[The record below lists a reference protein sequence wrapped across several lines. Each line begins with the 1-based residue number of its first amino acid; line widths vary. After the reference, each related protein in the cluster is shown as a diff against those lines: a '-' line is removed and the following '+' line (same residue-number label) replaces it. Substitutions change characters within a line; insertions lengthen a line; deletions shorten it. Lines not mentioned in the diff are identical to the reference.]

1 MDGNKIKILISV
13 AVAVVVAALAV
24 FMMNNSY
31 EKKIAEKVGE
41 ALTASTTSPSSTSTN
56 PATLPETSSTQVKRP
71 QKDVEILVNSENPIP
86 ENWSVNIVNLR
97 NNQQVDRRAYEDL
110 QKMMDDARAQGYNPY
125 ICSSYRTNETQ
136 TRLYNN
142 KVSEYINLGYSRQDA
157 EKEAGKWVAY
167 PGTSEHQL
175 GFALDIVS
183 VENQSL
189 DESQLNSKCQQW
201 LMKNCYDYGFILR
214 YPENK
219 TDITKIGFEPWHYRY
234 VGHEAAKI
242 IKEQG
247 LCLEE
252 YVSEYLS

>member
-1 MDGNKIKILISV
+1 MDGNKIKILVSV

-56 PATLPETSSTQVKRP
+56 PATLPETSSTQAKRP

-142 KVSEYINLGYSRQDA
+142 KVNEYINLGYSRQDA

-234 VGHEAAKI
+234 VGHEAAQI

-247 LCLEE
+247 ICLEE